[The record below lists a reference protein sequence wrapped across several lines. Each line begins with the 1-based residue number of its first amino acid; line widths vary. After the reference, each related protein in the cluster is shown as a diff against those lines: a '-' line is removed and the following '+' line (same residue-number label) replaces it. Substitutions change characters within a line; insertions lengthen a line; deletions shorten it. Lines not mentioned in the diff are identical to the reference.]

1 MLKKESRYLMIDKNK
16 EDKLEKLLKIV
27 SISDEEL
34 EKLNYKEKQ
43 TYYRAKNKLCKVV
56 FVSRNKRGK
65 GLTYRKPKEVKNER
79 IV

>member
-1 MLKKESRYLMIDKNK
+1 MLDKNK

-43 TYYRAKNKLCKVV
+43 TYYRTKNKLCKVV
-56 FVSRNKRGK
+56 FVSRNKQGK

>member
-1 MLKKESRYLMIDKNK
+1 MLDKNK
-16 EDKLEKLLKIV
+16 ENKLEELLKIV

-34 EKLNYKEKQ
+34 EKLTYKEKQ
-43 TYYRAKNKLCKVV
+43 KYYRAKNKLCKVV

-65 GLTYRKPKEVKNER
+65 GLTYRKLKEVRNER

>member
-1 MLKKESRYLMIDKNK
+1 MLKKESRYLMLDKNK
-16 EDKLEKLLKIV
+16 KDRLEELLKIV

-34 EKLNYKEKQ
+34 EKLTYKEKQ
-43 TYYRAKNKLCKVV
+43 KYYRAKNKLCKVV

-65 GLTYRKPKEVKNER
+65 GLTYRKTKEVKNER